1 MRRNPLLLPLCIAV
15 LLAGC
20 GFHPRNTLQL
30 ADELGPV
37 KVVTADPY
45 SPLAHGLSTDLRR
58 SGAEPAVEGEPSSTL
73 HVRSERFSTRPLSV
87 DRRATVTEYESRY
100 IVTFELLDPAGKAV
114 VPLQEVELS
123 REYTYD
129 ALRPSGSPQ
138 EQELLQA
145 ELRKEMQVAVLRRIG
160 AVLRTN

>member
-1 MRRNPLLLPLCIAV
+1 MRRNLLLLCLAAA

-20 GFHPRNTLQL
+20 GFHPRDTLQL

-45 SPLAHGLSTDLRR
+45 SPLAYGLSTDLARA
-58 SGAEPAVEGEPSSTL
+58 GAEPAVDGQPSSTL
-73 HVRSERFSTRPLSV
+73 KVRSERHETRPLSV
-87 DRRATVTEYESRY
+87 DRAAQVREYESRY
-100 IVTFELLDPAGKAV
+100 IVEFELLDAAGQPV
-114 VPLQEVELS
+114 VPLQQIALA

-129 ALRPSGSPQ
+129 ALAPGGSPQ
-138 EQELLQA
+138 EQELLRT
-145 ELRKEMQVAVLRRIG
+145 ELRREMQVAILRRIG

>member
-1 MRRNPLLLPLCIAV
+1 MRRNLLLLLLVA

-37 KVVTADPY
+37 KVETADPY
-45 SPLAHGLSTDLRR
+45 SPLAYGLSTDLRR
-58 SGAEPAVEGEPSSTL
+58 AGAEPAVDGEPSSTL
-73 HVRSERFSTRPLSV
+73 KVHSERMDTRPLSV
-87 DRRATVTEYESRY
+87 DRAAQVREYESRY
-100 IVTFELLDPAGKAV
+100 IVSFELLNAAGQPV
-114 VPLQEVELS
+114 VPLQEITLA

-129 ALRPSGSPQ
+129 ALDPSGSPQ
-138 EQELLQA
+138 EQELLRT
-145 ELRKEMQVAVLRRIG
+145 ELRREMQVAILRRIG

>member
-1 MRRNPLLLPLCIAV
+1 MRRNLLLLCLPV

-20 GFHPRNTLQL
+20 GFHPRNTLAL

-45 SPLAHGLSTDLRR
+45 SPLAYGLSTDLRR
-58 SGAEPAVEGEPSSTL
+58 SGAQPAVEGQPSSTL
-73 HVRSERFSTRPLSV
+73 HVRSERISTRPLSV
-87 DRRATVTEYESRY
+87 DRNATVREYESRY
-100 IVTFELLDPAGKAV
+100 IVTFELLDAAGSAI
-114 VPLQEVELS
+114 VPLQQVELA

-129 ALRPSGSPQ
+129 ALSPSGSPQ
-138 EQELLQA
+138 EQELLQT
-145 ELRKEMQVAVLRRIG
+145 ELRREMQIAILRRVG